1 MYLIKNIGINIKSKN
16 IPESESVNLLRSI
29 RRSVSRNKQ
38 TIDYSKTNI
47 IDRIC
52 TKCKSK
58 INNNEYYFIF
68 IKEADNIYNMYFN
81 GHPKDKEYGLWHL
94 CVKCRKLKEVS
105 SLNPNSI
112 EYIKLAYNLSEKE
125 ASILLLER
133 NKSPFYKANHKDEE
147 SYKKFQGHHD
157 YSESE
162 TKNWKENQKE
172 SYYKNKE
179 SFINDYGIEQWNE
192 KNKIKDSMS
201 INFFKNK
208 YSNDKIAKM
217 EYEKRISSVIQTS
230 PILHDKNNCLKWLS
244 RKTINILTIED
255 FYNKLD
261 NLFNTKN
268 IISIKYLIDTCF
280 IEIENNTSNNKH
292 KYIWINYSIIV
303 YDIKKD
309 YLYNRYGINNQVSD
323 ACDKVNKIRNGN
335 RSYNI
340 SEDGFYFRSGYE
352 YTLYVKMKELGV
364 EIIDVNKKYP
374 NCIYFYD
381 FYVIIDNNHRYIE
394 LCGDYSACEYRNTQY
409 IKAALH
415 NSILVGY
422 NHINCFIR
430 DLKNGTFNESNI
442 YY

>member
-1 MYLIKNIGINIKSKN
+1 
-16 IPESESVNLLRSI
+16 
-29 RRSVSRNKQ
+29 
-38 TIDYSKTNI
+38 
-47 IDRIC
+47 
-52 TKCKSK
+52 
-58 INNNEYYFIF
+58 
-68 IKEADNIYNMYFN
+68 
-81 GHPKDKEYGLWHL
+81 
-94 CVKCRKLKEVS
+94 
-105 SLNPNSI
+105 
-112 EYIKLAYNLSEKE
+112 
-125 ASILLLER
+125 
-133 NKSPFYKANHKDEE
+133 
-147 SYKKFQGHHD
+147 
-157 YSESE
+157 
-162 TKNWKENQKE
+162 
-172 SYYKNKE
+172 
-179 SFINDYGIEQWNE
+179 
-192 KNKIKDSMS
+192 MS

-217 EYEKRISSVIQTS
+217 EYEKRISSVIQTR

-394 LCGDYSACEYRNTQY
+394 LCGDYSAGEYRNTQY